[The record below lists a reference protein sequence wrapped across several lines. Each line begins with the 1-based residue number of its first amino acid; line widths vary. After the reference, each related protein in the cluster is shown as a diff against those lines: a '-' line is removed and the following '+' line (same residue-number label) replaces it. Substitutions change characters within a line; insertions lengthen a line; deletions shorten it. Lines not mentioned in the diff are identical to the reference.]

1 MMRME
6 HLRLLFYEEHF
17 ERKKQG
23 RGRVKPRKERQR
35 FSEIQIFN
43 LTKIKENFEEDKK
56 KFSKFLDPNLIFK
69 IEVNQNV
76 NEEDFTKFLER
87 CNIRVISPSPEGKG
101 FWILLAKD
109 ESLEEIRRKLKE
121 YGEKERYKYFD
132 AIESFQPIPEEEKIG
147 EQLKEKPLDES
158 EEAYLDVEIWRMED
172 GRLNSFLEGF
182 EKLLQKH
189 GGRITDKFI
198 TENLCLLRVKINKSI
213 FEEIIKLREICR
225 IDRPP
230 KPYITFQM
238 LSIPLEELEIG
249 GSPPPNATAIAIL
262 DSGILSNHPL
272 LQNAVGDEIAVPL
285 LSGDKIK
292 EDKPQDDVGHGTQV
306 AGIALYGDIKEC
318 IEQRRFI
325 PEIWILS
332 AKIMYKNEFG
342 EAEYNPEELLE
353 HQLERAVRYFVGKYP
368 NCRIVNLSLG
378 DRYKKMFSNKRQFP
392 LAVLLDELAK
402 ELDIIFV
409 VSAGNLSSQEL
420 ANIGYPERYPHY
432 LIEKRPEVKI
442 IDPASSAYA
451 ITVGTITQEFGP
463 LGRRPQ
469 EILFSPAKEKGYPS
483 PFTCVGPGYKGMI
496 KPEVVEEGGNIIYA
510 PSDPAKIED
519 IGGKIIVLNPNWIR
533 DGKLFTVSY
542 GTSFSA
548 PKVAHYLAKLCNE
561 FPEYSSN
568 LIKALLIA
576 SAEIPNERPDPLNE
590 ITFNDSNERLLD
602 LLKIYG
608 YGKPNFYR
616 AISSDINDVLLLAE
630 NKIKPDGIHLY
641 YFYLPKEFIEILGT
655 KEISIV
661 LVYNPPVRRNRIDY
675 LGINMEFHLFSDS
688 NIEEI
693 VRGYNKI
700 LKTGLSDLDDI
711 VPKESGIKEIKLFPG
726 VKMRKKGLYQ
736 KGIKIYSGRPRID
749 YTKPLILAVISQN
762 RWINDPNYMQDYA
775 VVVKIKHSVRL
786 NLYQKIKE
794 KIEIEEKVRIK
805 MR

>member
-43 LTKIKENFEEDKK
+43 LENIKRDFEKDKK
-56 KFSKFLDPNLIFK
+56 KFIKFVDPNLIFK
-69 IEVNQNV
+69 IELNQNV
-76 NEEDFTKFLER
+76 DEEDFRKFLER
-87 CNIRVISPSPEGKG
+87 SGIKVISPSPEGKG
-101 FWILLAKD
+101 FWISLAED
-109 ESLEEIRRKLKE
+109 ESLEEIKRRLKE

-132 AIESFQPIPEEEKIG
+132 VIESFQPIPEEEKIG
-147 EQLKEKPLDES
+147 DQLRENPLGEK
-158 EEAYLDVEIWRMED
+158 EEAYLDIEIWRMED
-172 GRLNSFLEGF
+172 GRLNNFLEGF
-182 EKLLQKH
+182 KKLLQEY

-230 KPYITFQM
+230 KPYITFPM

-318 IEQRRFI
+318 IEQKRFI

-432 LIEKRPEVKI
+432 LIEKRAEVKI

-451 ITVGTITQEFGP
+451 ITVGAITQEFGP

-519 IGGKIIVLNPNWIR
+519 IGGKIIVLNPNWIK

-576 SAEIPNERPDPLNE
+576 SAEIPDERPDPLNE

-616 AISSDINDVLLLAE
+616 AISSDVNDVLLLAE
-630 NKIKPDGIHLY
+630 NRIKSNGVHLY
-641 YFYLPKEFIEILGT
+641 YFYVPQEFIEVPGT
-655 KEISIV
+655 KEISVV

-700 LKTGLSDLDDI
+700 LKSDLPELEEI
-711 VPKESGIKEIKLFPG
+711 VPEELKIKEIDLHPRI
-726 VKMRKKGLYQ
+726 KMRKKGLHQ
-736 KGIKIYSGRPRID
+736 KGVKVYSGRPRID

-775 VVVKIKHSVRL
+775 VVVKIKHSARL

>member
-1 MMRME
+1 MRME

-23 RGRVKPRKERQR
+23 GGRIKPRKEKQK

-43 LTKIKENFEEDKK
+43 LENIKKDFEKDKK
-56 KFSKFLDPNLIFK
+56 KFVKFVDPNLIFK
-69 IEVNQNV
+69 IELNQKV
-76 NEEDFTKFLER
+76 DEEDFRKFLER
-87 CNIRVISPSPEGKG
+87 SGIKVISPSPEGKG
-101 FWILLAKD
+101 FWISLAED
-109 ESLEEIRRKLKE
+109 ESLEEIKRRLKE

-132 AIESFQPIPEEEKIG
+132 VIESFQPIPEEEKIG
-147 EQLKEKPLDES
+147 DQLRENPLGEK
-158 EEAYLDVEIWRMED
+158 EEAYLDIEIWRMED
-172 GRLNSFLEGF
+172 GRLNNFLEGF
-182 EKLLQKH
+182 KKLLQEY

-238 LSIPLEELEIG
+238 LSIPLEELEVG
-249 GSPPPNATAIAIL
+249 DSPPLNATAIAIL

-285 LSGDKIK
+285 LSSDRIK

-306 AGIALYGDIKEC
+306 AGIALYGNIKEC
-318 IEQRRFI
+318 IEQKRFI

-342 EAEYNPEELLE
+342 EAEYNPKELLE
-353 HQLERAVRYFVGKYP
+353 HQLDEAVRYFVQRYP
-368 NCRIVNLSLG
+368 NCRIVNISLG
-378 DRYKKMFSNKRQFP
+378 DRYKKMFGNKRQFP

-409 VSAGNLSSQEL
+409 VSAGNLSPQEL
-420 ANIGYPERYPHY
+420 ANIGYPERYPYY
-432 LIEKRPEVKI
+432 LIEKKPEVKI

-451 ITVGTITQEFGP
+451 ITVGAITQEFGP

-510 PSDPAKIED
+510 PSDFAKMED
-519 IGGKIIVLNPNWIR
+519 IGGKIIVLNPNWIE
-533 DGKLFTVSY
+533 DGRLFTVNY

-548 PKVAHYLAKLCNE
+548 PKVAHYLAKLFNH
-561 FPEYSSN
+561 FSEYSSN
-568 LIKALLIA
+568 LIKALLLA
-576 SAEIPNERPDPLNE
+576 SAEIPDERPDPLNE

-608 YGKPNFYR
+608 YGRPNFYR
-616 AISSDINDVLLLAE
+616 AISSDLNDVLLLAE
-630 NKIKPDGIHLY
+630 NRIKSNGVHLY
-641 YFYLPKEFIEILGT
+641 YFYVPQEFIEVPGT
-655 KEISIV
+655 KEISVV

-700 LKTGLSDLDDI
+700 LKSDLPELEEI
-711 VPKESGIKEIKLFPG
+711 VLEELKIKEIDLHPRIKI
-726 VKMRKKGLYQ
+726 RKKGLHQ
-736 KGIKIYSGRPRID
+736 KGVKVYSGKPRID
-749 YTKPLILAVISQN
+749 FTKPIVLVVISQN
-762 RWINDPNYMQDYA
+762 RWINDPNYLQDYA
-775 VVVKIKHSVRL
+775 VVVKIKHSAWID
-786 NLYQKIKE
+786 LYQKIKE